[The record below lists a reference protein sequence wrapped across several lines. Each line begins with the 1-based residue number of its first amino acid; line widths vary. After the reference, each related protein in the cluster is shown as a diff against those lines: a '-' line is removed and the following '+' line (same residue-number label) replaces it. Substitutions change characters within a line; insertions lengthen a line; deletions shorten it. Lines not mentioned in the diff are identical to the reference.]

1 MTDAKRGNRRLLFQL
16 SLAVVAMFGFG
27 FALVP
32 LYDVLCDIAGING
45 KNSAMLTEAGKIDYG
60 VDEGRTVTVQFV
72 TTVNAGMAWGF
83 EAVEHKVRVH
93 PGELSTVEFRVRNE
107 SGRDMI
113 GQAVP
118 SVRPADAAGYLRKT
132 ECFCIDRQPLAA
144 NESRVM
150 PMRFVIDPDLPDYV
164 DTINLSYTF
173 FDATNLAS
181 R

>member
-1 MTDAKRGNRRLLFQL
+1 MNLRRDRRLLFQL
-16 SLAVVAMFGFG
+16 SLAVVGMFAFG

-32 LYDVLCDIAGING
+32 LYNVLCDITGING
-45 KNSAMLTEAGKIDYG
+45 KNSAMLVEAAEIDYG
-60 VDEGRTVTVQFV
+60 VDENRTVTVQFI
-72 TTVNAGMAWGF
+72 TTVNQGMPWSFKALDG
-83 EAVEHKVRVH
+83 KVRVH
-93 PGELSTVEFRVRNE
+93 PGELSTVEFFARND

-132 ECFCIDRQPLAA
+132 ECFCFTQQPLAA
-144 NESRVM
+144 DEARTM

-173 FDATNLAS
+173 FDATHI
-181 R
+181 

>member
-1 MTDAKRGNRRLLFQL
+1 MAAARSNRRLLVQL

-32 LYDVLCDIAGING
+32 LYDVLCDITGLNG
-45 KNSAMLTEAGKIDYG
+45 KNSAMLTEASEIDYG
-60 VDEGRTVTVQFV
+60 VDEDRTVTVQFV
-72 TTVNAGMAWGF
+72 TTVNAGMPWSF
-83 EAVEHKVRVH
+83 EAVERKVQVH
-93 PGELSTVEFRVRNE
+93 PGELSTVQFRVSNRAD
-107 SGRDMI
+107 RDMI

-132 ECFCIDRQPLAA
+132 ECFCFDRQPLAA
-144 NESRVM
+144 DETRTM
-150 PMRFVIDPDLPDYV
+150 PMRFVIDPDLPAYV

-173 FDATNLAS
+173 FDATQVAS